1 MDYYT
6 ILIYLSYFIFSYN
19 SFFTRTYGI
28 IIRQL
33 TSILLSLSFI
43 FSIYLHIIYQKKIY
57 LLIPVLFIILDSTVE
72 RKHYMNNKKYIFK
85 KIDIYK

>member
-1 MDYYT
+1 MNYYI

-19 SFFTRTYGI
+19 SFFARTYGI
-28 IIRQL
+28 ISRQI

-43 FSIYLHIIYQKKIY
+43 FSIYLHIIYQKNIY
-57 LLIPVLFIILDSTVE
+57 LLVPILFIILDSTIE
-72 RKHYMNNKKYIFK
+72 RKHYLNNKKYIFK